1 MRYLFLSFTLLVL
14 FGTTIQ
20 AQTDFEPYFIYQKG
34 SKIKIGHFNKRQI
47 PQGYTVYTVIDVNET
62 DSVDY
67 LKLQVESL
75 NKYQKELNSEIFWAE
90 YHEGEIKIEKLF
102 MLSVDTLAKIDEESY
117 NIAGRDYILPAFL
130 GNGIALSSAWVE
142 LSNNDSIAFKVSE
155 YSRVVDNFEKINTA
169 IGEFD
174 VCVIS
179 SKLETKYNEPLLYT
193 VYTYF
198 SKGIGPVRTYY
209 YNTKRKLVKYSEIV
223 EMDIPGKS

>member
-1 MRYLFLSFTLLVL
+1 MRFTFFSFALLVL
-14 FGTTIQ
+14 LGTTLQ

-47 PQGYTVYTVIDVNET
+47 PQGYTVYTVIDVTKT
-62 DSVDY
+62 DSIDY

-75 NKYQKELNSEIFWAE
+75 NKYQKALNSEIFWAE

-102 MLSVDTLAKIDEESY
+102 MLPVDTLAIIDEENY
-117 NIAGRDYILPAFL
+117 DIEGRDYILPAFL

-142 LSNNDSIAFKVSE
+142 LSSNDSIAFKVSE
-155 YSRVVDNFEKINTA
+155 YSRVVDNFEKIKTE
-169 IGEFD
+169 IGDFD

-179 SKLETKYNEPLLYT
+179 SKLETQYDVPELFT

-223 EMDIPGKS
+223 EMDIPGKL

>member
-1 MRYLFLSFTLLVL
+1 MRLIFFSFALLVL
-14 FGTTIQ
+14 IGTTLQ
-20 AQTDFEPYFIYQKG
+20 AQTDLEPYFIYQKG

-67 LKLQVESL
+67 IKLKVESL
-75 NKYQKELNSEIFWAE
+75 NKYQKFLNSEIFLAE
-90 YHEGEIKIEKLF
+90 YHDGEMKIEKLF
-102 MLSVDTLAKIDEESY
+102 MLPIDTLARIDEETYDIS
-117 NIAGRDYILPAFL
+117 GRDYILPAFL
-130 GNGIALSSAWVE
+130 GNGIALAAAWVE
-142 LSNNDSIAFKVSE
+142 LSNNDTIAFKVSE
-155 YSRVVDNFEKINTA
+155 YSRIVDNFEKINTA

-179 SKLETKYNEPLLYT
+179 SKLETKYGEPILYT
-193 VYTYF
+193 VYTYL